1 MYILI
6 SPPPDGQRVRP
17 PRVREADVGDEGAD
31 PEPDPGPEGWQE
43 PRATGADAGCHCR
56 EVGFRL
62 YMANESYRK
71 FLVTLSAVTSR
82 AVSYDIYSSCDWL
95 SARLLRIY
103 VQLVQM
109 PAVIV
114 ARWVFFCIWHK
125 WKLPQV
131 PSIT

>member
-1 MYILI
+1 M
-6 SPPPDGQRVRP
+6 
-17 PRVREADVGDEGAD
+17 READVGDEGAD

-82 AVSYDIYSSCDWL
+82 QG
-95 SARLLRIY
+95 ARGYEKSGKVMKNDL
-103 VQLVQM
+103 
-109 PAVIV
+109 
-114 ARWVFFCIWHK
+114 
-125 WKLPQV
+125 
-131 PSIT
+131 